1 MVKVMIIGA
10 GSRGLRSYGKWLHN
24 NPLAAQVVAVAEP
37 RKSRRQEAVNL
48 FGIKSDNIFKDW
60 RELFDKPRIADAVI
74 IATSDSD
81 HAEPAVRAAAL
92 GYHILL
98 EKPMAP
104 TVSDCVRIVDAAR
117 KNNTIFA
124 LCHVLR
130 YAPFYQQLK
139 KMIDEGRIG
148 KLISIQHLEGIAWWH
163 FAHAYV
169 RGNWRN
175 EALSSSILLAK
186 CCHDLDL
193 INWLVGSQCQTVQS
207 FGKLN
212 FFKTENAPENSADRC
227 MDCIYS
233 ESGCPYSAKKFYFE
247 KLEKGFL
254 GWPLDV
260 LINDMT
266 PAALDKALQ
275 EGPYGR
281 CVFKCDNDV
290 ADSQTVN
297 LEFKNGI
304 SISMML
310 SAFTPHGRRIRVMGS
325 HGYIEGDGKILRHL
339 SFQEDKWTE
348 MNVNALCDD
357 VTGGHGGGDSELMRS
372 FIEAVEKNDTAYLSA
387 NLSQTLESHL
397 LVFAAEVARK
407 TRRIIDFSQYC
418 NNLKS

>member
-1 MVKVMIIGA
+1 MVKVIIIGA
-10 GSRGLRSYGKWLHN
+10 GSRGLRSYGKWIHN
-24 NPLAAQVVAVAEP
+24 NPQVAQVVAVADP
-37 RKSRRQEAVNL
+37 RKSCRHEAVDL
-48 FGIKSDNIFKDW
+48 FGIKPDKVFKDW
-60 RELFDKPRIADAVI
+60 REVFDRPQMADAVI
-74 IATSDSD
+74 IATCDSD
-81 HAEPAVRAAAL
+81 HADPAVRAAEL

-104 TVSDCVRIVDAAR
+104 TVSDCIRIVDAAR

-124 LCHVLR
+124 LCHVLH

-148 KLISIQHLEGIAWWH
+148 KLMSIQHLEGIAWWH

-175 EALSSSILLAK
+175 EDLSSSILLAK

-193 INWLVGSQCQTVQS
+193 INWIAGSQCQTVQS

-212 FFKTENAPENSADRC
+212 FFKPENAPENSADRC
-227 MDCIYS
+227 IDCMYR
-233 ESGCPYSAKKFYFE
+233 ENKCPYSAKKFYFE
-247 KLEKGFL
+247 NLKKGCL

-266 PAALDKALQ
+266 PAALDKALR

-297 LEFKNGI
+297 LEFKNGVTF
-304 SISMML
+304 SMML

-348 MNVNALCDD
+348 INVNKLGDD
-357 VTGGHGGGDSELMRS
+357 VAGGHGGGDFELMKS
-372 FIEAVEKNDTAYLSA
+372 FIEAVEKNDPASLSA
-387 NLSQTLESHL
+387 DLSQTLESHL
-397 LVFAAEVARK
+397 LVFAAEEARK
-407 TRRIIDFSQYC
+407 NQQIIDFSQYC
-418 NNLKS
+418 KNVLP